1 MNLLSRVAVF
11 ILALGSASGAQ
22 ADPILDIVLSGPTG
36 TTPTLIGAQGVLV
49 DGVLYDVLFPDVT
62 DADNRCT
69 IIFDGCDNATED
81 FEFQDQTL
89 AELAAQA
96 LLDQVFLDGPDGQ
109 FDTGLGLYNVGACQN
124 TFSCWV
130 IIPFG
135 IGAAGNVDIT
145 QAVNSNEDPL
155 TLPPDDVLV
164 TTLDFYPPDF
174 SVSGSSS
181 STWSIWSR
189 SPTSVPEPGT
199 LALLCIGLA
208 GVGFSRRRLK
218 A

>member
-62 DADNRCT
+62 
-69 IIFDGCDNATED
+69 
-81 FEFQDQTL
+81 
-89 AELAAQA
+89 
-96 LLDQVFLDGPDGQ
+96 VLDGPDGQ